1 MPKNSRY
8 ALVRIFQIAG
18 FAALAATDVTFPERN
33 TVKFA
38 HHCRT
43 TNTLPRTAAGRR
55 AMSLQPLALMLAL
68 ALTLSACQKAAPV
81 ADAPREVV
89 VLPAQADGGA
99 QTLTLPGEVQSRFV
113 TPMSFRVAGQV
124 IERRVH
130 LGDTVRKGDIVA
142 RLDPADAEH
151 NAASAEADL
160 NSAREHFSAAEKQL
174 QRDTQQAR
182 DQLISSLQLEQ
193 TQDAYAAAK
202 AQLKSAEARAAVAG
216 NQRNYTRWIADQ
228 ANTGEVLAA
237 GQPVFSLAW
246 SGATDVTT
254 EVSESQVAKIRV
266 GAPAT
271 VKLTALP
278 DQKLTGRVREV
289 SPAADPQSH
298 TFRVKVTLE
307 TQNPSLRL
315 GMSGEVSINTSAQEK
330 TASSSGTTV
339 IPATALFHQGNR
351 PAVWIVRPADGKL
364 ELRPVIVS
372 AYGERSVTL
381 SDGVTGGEKIVIQGV
396 HTLTAGEKVKPI
408 APLHAE
414 DFAL

>member
-1 MPKNSRY
+1 
-8 ALVRIFQIAG
+8 
-18 FAALAATDVTFPERN
+18 
-33 TVKFA
+33 VKFA
-38 HHCRT
+38 HHRRT
-43 TNTLPRTAAGRR
+43 TAPLPTH
-55 AMSLQPLALMLAL
+55 SPVLLPLVLAVTLAL
-68 ALTLSACQKAAPV
+68 AACQKPAPV
-81 ADAPREVV
+81 TDAPREVV
-89 VLPAQADGGA
+89 VLPAQADSGA
-99 QTLTLPGEVQSRFV
+99 QLLTLPGEVQSRFS
-113 TPMSFRVAGQV
+113 TPMSFRIAGQV

-130 LGDTVRKGDIVA
+130 LGDTVRKGDVVA

-160 NSAREHFSAAEKQL
+160 ASAREHFDAAEKQL
-174 QRDTQQAR
+174 QRDTLQAR
-182 DQLISSLQLEQ
+182 DKLISALQLEQ

-202 AQLKSAEARAAVAG
+202 AQLKGATARAAVAG
-216 NQRNYTRWIADQ
+216 NQRNYTRLIAEHDGVISAEQ

-271 VKLTALP
+271 VKLTALS

-289 SPAADPQSH
+289 SPAADPQSR

-381 SDGVTGGEKIVIQGV
+381 SDGVTGGEKIVVQGV

>member
-1 MPKNSRY
+1 M
-8 ALVRIFQIAG
+8 
-18 FAALAATDVTFPERN
+18 
-33 TVKFA
+33 KFA
-38 HHCRT
+38 HHRRT
-43 TNTLPRTAAGRR
+43 TSPLHPRSPVLLP
-55 AMSLQPLALMLAL
+55 LVLAVTLAL
-68 ALTLSACQKAAPV
+68 AACQKPAPV

-89 VLPAQADGGA
+89 VLPAQTDSGA
-99 QTLTLPGEVQSRFV
+99 QLLTLPGEVQSRFS
-113 TPMSFRVAGQV
+113 TPMSFRIAGQV

-130 LGDTVRKGDIVA
+130 LGDTVRKGDVVA

-160 NSAREHFSAAEKQL
+160 ASAREHFDAAEKQL
-174 QRDTQQAR
+174 QRDTLQAR
-182 DQLISSLQLEQ
+182 DKLISALQLEQ

-202 AQLKSAEARAAVAG
+202 AQLKGATARAAVAG
-216 NQRNYTRWIADQ
+216 NQRNYTRLIAEHDGVISAEQ

-289 SPAADPQSH
+289 SPAADPQSR

-315 GMSGEVSINTSAQEK
+315 GMSGEVSINTSTQEK
-330 TASSSGTTV
+330 TASSGTTV

-381 SDGVTGGEKIVIQGV
+381 SDGVAGGEKIVVQGV

>member
-1 MPKNSRY
+1 MLP
-8 ALVRIFQIAG
+8 LVLAVTL
-18 FAALAATDVTFPERN
+18 ALAA
-33 TVKFA
+33 
-38 HHCRT
+38 
-43 TNTLPRTAAGRR
+43 
-55 AMSLQPLALMLAL
+55 
-68 ALTLSACQKAAPV
+68 CQKPAPV

-99 QTLTLPGEVQSRFV
+99 QLLTLPGEVQSRFS
-113 TPMSFRVAGQV
+113 TPMSFRIAGQV

-130 LGDTVRKGDIVA
+130 LGDTVRKGDVVA

-160 NSAREHFSAAEKQL
+160 ASAREHFDAAEKQL
-174 QRDTQQAR
+174 QRDTLQAR
-182 DQLISSLQLEQ
+182 DKLISALQLEQ

-202 AQLKSAEARAAVAG
+202 AQLQSATARAAVAG
-216 NQRNYTRWIADQ
+216 NQRNYTRLIAEHDGVISAEQ

-266 GAPAT
+266 GAPAI
-271 VKLTALP
+271 VRLTALP
-278 DQKLTGRVREV
+278 DVKLNGRVREV
-289 SPAADPQSH
+289 SPAADPQSR
-298 TFRVKVTLE
+298 TYRVKVTLE
-307 TQNPSLRL
+307 SKDAQDPALRL
-315 GMSGEVSINTSAQEK
+315 GMSGEVAINTTQKDA
-330 TASSSGTTV
+330 AANAATV

-351 PAVWIVRPADGKL
+351 PAVWIVRPADAKL
-364 ELRPVIVS
+364 ELRAVTVS

-381 SDGVTGGEKIVIQGV
+381 SEGVASGEKIVVQGV

>member
-1 MPKNSRY
+1 M
-8 ALVRIFQIAG
+8 
-18 FAALAATDVTFPERN
+18 
-33 TVKFA
+33 KFA
-38 HHCRT
+38 HHR
-43 TNTLPRTAAGRR
+43 RTAPPSSDLERSASRR
-55 AMSLQPLALMLAL
+55 RSAVSPVMLPLVLAVTLAL
-68 ALTLSACQKAAPV
+68 AACQKPAPV

-89 VLPAQADGGA
+89 VLPAQADSGA
-99 QTLTLPGEVQSRFV
+99 QLLTLPGEVQSRFS
-113 TPMSFRVAGQV
+113 TPMSFRIAGQV

-130 LGDTVRKGDIVA
+130 LGDTVRKGDVVA

-160 NSAREHFSAAEKQL
+160 ASAREHFDAAEKQL
-174 QRDTQQAR
+174 QRDTLQAR
-182 DQLISSLQLEQ
+182 DKLISALQLEQ

-202 AQLKSAEARAAVAG
+202 AQLKGATARAAVAG
-216 NQRNYTRWIADQ
+216 NQRNYTRLIAEHDGVISAEQ

-271 VKLTALP
+271 VRLTALP
-278 DQKLTGRVREV
+278 DQKLSGRVREV
-289 SPAADPQSH
+289 SPAADPQSR

-315 GMSGEVSINTSAQEK
+315 GMSGEVAINTSAQEK
-330 TASSSGTTV
+330 AASASASATTV

-364 ELRPVIVS
+364 ELRPVTVS

-381 SDGVTGGEKIVIQGV
+381 SDGVAGGEKIVVQGV